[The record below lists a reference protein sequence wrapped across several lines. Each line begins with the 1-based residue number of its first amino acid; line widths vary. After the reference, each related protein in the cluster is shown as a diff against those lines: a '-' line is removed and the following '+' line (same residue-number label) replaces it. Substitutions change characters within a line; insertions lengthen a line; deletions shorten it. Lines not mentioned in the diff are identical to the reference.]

1 MGKRGDAKV
10 LYHTALP
17 VIFGVKKY
25 ADVLWEQVLYIFC
38 MGFNSREGVIIEW
51 PLNDLFHN
59 RRDVI
64 HTSRMV
70 VI

>member
-25 ADVLWEQVLYIFC
+25 ADVLWEQVIIFF
-38 MGFNSREGVIIEW
+38 GIGLLSQKKSDGEIFFQ
-51 PLNDLFHN
+51 D
-59 RRDVI
+59 
-64 HTSRMV
+64 T
-70 VI
+70 